1 MCVITFTNNNAFYVK
16 TSSMKMSKENI
27 LSINCSIIF
36 KFSIFKHKTTNA
48 LPLIS
53 IFIVSHL
60 VYKVWF
66 LFNY

>member
-1 MCVITFTNNNAFYVK
+1 MFVIKFTNNDSFYVK
-16 TSSMKMSKENI
+16 TSYIEMSKEI
-27 LSINCSIIF
+27 SLSINCSIIF

-48 LPLIS
+48 LLLIS

-66 LFNY
+66 FI